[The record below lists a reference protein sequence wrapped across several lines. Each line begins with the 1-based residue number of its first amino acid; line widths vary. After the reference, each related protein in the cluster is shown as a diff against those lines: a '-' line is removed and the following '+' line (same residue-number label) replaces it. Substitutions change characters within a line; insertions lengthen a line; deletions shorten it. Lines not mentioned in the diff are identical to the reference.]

1 MERLNGQ
8 GRIGI
13 LEEMQPPNLSKD
25 GVLSA
30 VAEAEH
36 KPTEFDPRERRKY
49 VQERID
55 EALRLRRLGMND
67 EQIKEALGDFVTK
80 YPTLFQTAMSSN
92 FNQQRLNMML
102 SLLDRMA
109 NGMTQHQASVVVGQQ
124 LANAYVNPVVR
135 NTPPDRR

>member
-1 MERLNGQ
+1 M
-8 GRIGI
+8 
-13 LEEMQPPNLSKD
+13 PPPPVDMSKD

-30 VAEAEH
+30 VEEAKN

-55 EALRLRRLGMND
+55 EALRLRRLGKND
-67 EQIKEALGDFVTK
+67 EEIKEILGDFVVK
-80 YPTLFQTAMSSN
+80 YPTLFQMAMSSN

-102 SLLDRMA
+102 GLLDRMSS
-109 NGMTQHQASVVVGQQ
+109 GMTQHQASVVVGQQ

-135 NTPPDRR
+135 NTPPDRLPK